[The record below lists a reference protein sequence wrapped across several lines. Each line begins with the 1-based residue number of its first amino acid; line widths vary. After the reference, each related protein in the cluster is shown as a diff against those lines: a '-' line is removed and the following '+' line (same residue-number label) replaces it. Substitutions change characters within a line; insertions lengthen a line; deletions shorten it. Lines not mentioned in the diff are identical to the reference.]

1 MVDVRHRSGHPFGE
15 MLSKADKQ
23 RLFSTLPKVD
33 ALLEADTLAP
43 LRKRLGDR
51 ALTNLVR
58 DALQSIRREAL
69 ETATVPDRDAIVDRV
84 ARAASAVLGRRA
96 RRVINA
102 SGVVLH
108 TNLGRAPLSEAAVQ
122 ALAATS
128 GGYTSVEI
136 DLSTGRRGPRGAFM
150 ETALAQLTGAEAAL
164 VVNNC
169 AAAVLLVLTSTARGK
184 GVVVSRGEQVEI
196 GGSFR
201 VPEVLERSG
210 ARMIEVGTTNRT
222 RVADY
227 ERAIDDNDDVA
238 VLLRVHRSNFRQVGF
253 VEEATIAELA
263 ELANRRGVLLV
274 HDLGGG
280 ALVDPSDVGLAG
292 EPVVEACVRD
302 GAHLVCFSCD
312 KLLGGPQ
319 GGAIVGSAELVGAV
333 RRDPLARALRL
344 GRLPMVA
351 LEATLQSYLAGE
363 LGAIPAQAAMRRPAG
378 ELAERVGAWQRALQ
392 ARGVVAEVVELGS
405 QIGGGTLAEIPLPSW
420 GLAISTSEPDEVAR
434 RLRLGDPAVLPRIQ
448 DDRLLVDGRTVLPG
462 EEEPLVEALARA
474 LGSP

>member
-1 MVDVRHRSGHPFGE
+1 

-23 RLFSTLPKVD
+23 RLFSSLPKVD
-33 ALLEADTLAP
+33 HLVEADGLAP

-51 ALTNLVR
+51 ALTNLIR
-58 DALQSIRREAL
+58 DTLRAIRNEAV
-69 ETATVPDRDAIVDRV
+69 ETASVPDRDAIEERIRKAGD
-84 ARAASAVLGRRA
+84 AVLGRRA

-108 TNLGRAPLSEAAVQ
+108 TNLGRAPLSAAAVQ
-122 ALAATS
+122 ALADTA

-136 DLSTGRRGPRGAFM
+136 DLTTGRRGPRGAFM
-150 ETALAQLTGAEAAL
+150 ETALAELAGAEAAL

-169 AAAVLLVLTSTARGK
+169 AAAVLLALTAAARGR

-222 RVADY
+222 RVGDY

-253 VEEATIAELA
+253 VEEPTIAELA

-280 ALVDPSDVGLAG
+280 ALVDPSVIGLVG
-292 EPVVEACVRD
+292 EPVVEACVAD

-319 GGAIVGSAELVGAV
+319 GGAIVGSAELVGKV

-344 GRLPMVA
+344 GRLPLVA
-351 LEATLQSYLAGE
+351 LEATLQSYLASD
-363 LGAIPAQAAMRRPAG
+363 LTAIPVQAAMRRPVA
-378 ELAERVGAWQRALQ
+378 ELRERVAGWQRALQ
-392 ARGVVAEVVELGS
+392 ERGVASELVELGA
-405 QIGGGTLAEIPLPSW
+405 QIGGGTLAEIPLSSW
-420 GLAISTSEPDEVAR
+420 GLAITTAAPDELAR

-448 DDRLLVDGRTVLPG
+448 DDRLLVDGRTVLVG
-462 EEEPLVEALARA
+462 EEEGLVEALAVAVAEADVRD
-474 LGSP
+474 